1 MKVWRQ
7 GQFDEYGTDQKRF
20 KRALPKEILPNFEPS
35 GLLELESNSK
45 DGVVLKHVEPLD
57 ARCPEEFWARNR
69 VLVKNRDIFQ
79 AVLYRKGEEMPIKT
93 YDLRLKSSYI
103 IGRGLGKN
111 SDEMEEKEVVIADIV
126 IPEETCSKQH
136 CAIQFREVRGRLAA
150 YVIDLESSNGTS
162 LNGVRLPA
170 ARYVE
175 LRSGDIINTS
185 AVEDDESDYDIVF
198 VNANLQSI

>member
-1 MKVWRQ
+1 MKIWRKR
-7 GQFDEYGTDQKRF
+7 QFGEYGTEQKRF

-45 DGVVLKHVEPLD
+45 EGVLLKHVEPSD
-57 ARCPEEFWARNR
+57 ARCPKDFWARNR
-69 VLVKNRDIFQ
+69 VSMKNRDIFQ
-79 AVLYRKGEEMPIKT
+79 AVLYRKGEEVPMST
-93 YDLRLKSSYI
+93 YDLELKSSYI
-103 IGRGLGKN
+103 IGRGLGKS
-111 SDEMEEKEVVIADIV
+111 SDDTEEKEVVVADIV

-136 CAIQFREVRGRLAA
+136 CVIQFREVRGRLAA
-150 YVIDLESSNGTS
+150 YVMDLESSNGTS

-198 VNANLQSI
+198 VNTNLQSM